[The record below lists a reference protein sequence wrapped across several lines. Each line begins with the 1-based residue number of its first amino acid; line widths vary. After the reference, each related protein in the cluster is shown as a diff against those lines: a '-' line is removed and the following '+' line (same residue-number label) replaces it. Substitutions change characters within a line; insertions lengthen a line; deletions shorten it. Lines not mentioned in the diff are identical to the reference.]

1 MTTLPRPPAH
11 PAHLKQAMQVL
22 ASGVSIITAV
32 DENHMPLGM
41 TATSVTSFSMD
52 PPSILFCANR
62 TGSMAPHLVP
72 GHAVGISI
80 LAGNQAEVAGAFAGM
95 TGARGAHRFAT
106 GNWVRGKLE
115 VPILL
120 GARCAIE
127 CSIDEVIDRHT
138 HRIAICL
145 VHRVHPGKVD
155 DPGLIADSGRM
166 TSFSPPPLPPGV
178 AR

>member
-1 MTTLPRPPAH
+1 MTALPRPPTH
-11 PAHLKQAMQVL
+11 PAHFRQAMQVL
-22 ASGVSIITAV
+22 ASGVAIVTAA
-32 DENHMPLGM
+32 DDQHMPIGM
-41 TATSVTSFSMD
+41 TATSLTSFSAD

-62 TGSMAPHLVP
+62 SGSMAPHLAP
-72 GHAVGISI
+72 GRLVGISI
-80 LAGNQAEVAGAFAGM
+80 LAGNQSEVADAFAGV
-95 TGARGAHRFAT
+95 TGLRGAHRFAT
-106 GNWVRGKLE
+106 GNWVRGSLD

-120 GARCAIE
+120 GARCVLE

-145 VHRVHPGKVD
+145 VHRVHPGKID

-166 TSFSPPPLPPGV
+166 TSFLPPPAG

>member
-1 MTTLPRPPAH
+1 MTALPRPPTH
-11 PAHLKQAMQVL
+11 PAHFRQAMQVL
-22 ASGVSIITAV
+22 ASGVAIVTAA
-32 DENHMPLGM
+32 DDSHMPIGM

-52 PPSILFCANR
+52 PPSLLFCANR
-62 TGSMAPHLVP
+62 TGSMAPHLVA
-72 GHAVGISI
+72 GRAVGISI
-80 LAGNQAEVAGAFAGM
+80 LAGNQADVAGAFAGM
-95 TGARGAHRFAT
+95 TGLRGAHRFAS
-106 GNWVRGKLE
+106 GNWVRGSLD

-127 CSIDEVIDRHT
+127 CSIDEVIDRYT
-138 HRIAICL
+138 HRIVICL

-166 TSFSPPPLPPGV
+166 SSFAPPPLPPGA